1 MKKFWIFICIVIVFT
16 TIISFVYCAD
26 INNNENL
33 NKTNTKEDNK
43 TEAIDELEFIESIES
58 KEPTEHTK
66 HLEPTESE
74 EPIDSIETS
83 KEIQEEEKKEA
94 TISMVGDMTF
104 VKSVDTNIKKHGE
117 GYILE
122 GYGPY
127 MKKSDIV
134 LGNLETSVSL
144 RGKAMENKEYTFR
157 SSPAALKALKDNN
170 FTAVSIANNHV
181 LDYGR
186 DAFSDTLNNLDKVG
200 MLYAGGGRN
209 KKEANAGVIIEKNGI
224 TVGFLAF
231 SKVIPKVDWYATNIR
246 SGIIGSYKVHEKE
259 FVALI
264 KEIKKNC
271 DVLVVSVHWG
281 KEYATAI
288 RDEEK
293 YIGHSMIDAGA
304 DVIMGHH
311 PHVVQGL
318 EIYKDKPIFYS
329 LGNFIF
335 YGFKNKLC
343 NKTIMAEFKVNKK
356 AEITNISIMPGNIIN
371 GRPIPMEGSEKEEFL
386 KYFNKLSINYKI
398 N

>member
-33 NKTNTKEDNK
+33 NKTNTKEENK

-104 VKSVDTNIKKHGE
+104 VKSVDTNIKKYGE

-200 MLYAGGGRN
+200 ILYAGGGRN

-246 SGIIGSYKVHEKE
+246 SGIIGSYKVHEKK